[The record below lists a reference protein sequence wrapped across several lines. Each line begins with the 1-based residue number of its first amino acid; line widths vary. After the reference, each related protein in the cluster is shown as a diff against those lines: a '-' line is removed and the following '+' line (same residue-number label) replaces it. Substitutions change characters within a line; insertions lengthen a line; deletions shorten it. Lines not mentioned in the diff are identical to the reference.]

1 MPHFTT
7 ERQLPY
13 TPAQMFAL
21 VADVERY
28 PEFLPLCEGLVV
40 TARREV
46 DGKQQIV
53 ADMTVGYKAIREI
66 FTSEVTLDPDNGR
79 IVVTYVDGPFRQLE
93 NVWTFRPINDGCIVH
108 FDIRYEFK
116 STMLALLVGAM
127 FDRAFRKFS
136 DAFVARARAV
146 YGDANSDGWLSGS
159 LRPAPPRAAS

>member
-13 TPAQMFAL
+13 TPEQMFAL

-28 PEFLPLCEGLVV
+28 PEFLPLCESLVV

-46 DGKQQIV
+46 DGKAQIV
-53 ADMTVGYKAIREI
+53 ADMTVGYKAIRET
-66 FTSEVTLDPDNGR
+66 FTSQVLLDPDSGK

-93 NVWTFRPINDGCIVH
+93 NVWTFRPAAGGCIVH

-116 STMLALLVGAM
+116 SPMLALLVGAM

-136 DAFVARARAV
+136 DAFVTRANAV
-146 YGDANSDGWLSGS
+146 YGDTRADDWLSGS